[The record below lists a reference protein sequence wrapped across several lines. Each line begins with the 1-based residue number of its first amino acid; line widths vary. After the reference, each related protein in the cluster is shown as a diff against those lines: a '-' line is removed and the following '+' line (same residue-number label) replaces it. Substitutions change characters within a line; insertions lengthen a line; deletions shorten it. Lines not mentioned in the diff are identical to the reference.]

1 MDICFIA
8 GTTQNPAAV
17 AKNAFGYQKAGANVS
32 KAEYLQL
39 KMFNVYR

>member
-1 MDICFIA
+1 MDICFTA

-17 AKNAFGYQKAGANVS
+17 ARNAFGYQKARAYVS

-39 KMFNVYR
+39 RMLNVYR